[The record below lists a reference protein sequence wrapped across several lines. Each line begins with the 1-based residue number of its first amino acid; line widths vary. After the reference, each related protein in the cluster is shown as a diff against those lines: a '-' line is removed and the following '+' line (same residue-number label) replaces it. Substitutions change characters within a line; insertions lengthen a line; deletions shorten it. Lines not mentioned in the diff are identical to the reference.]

1 MSLTLKDFDFNLPEC
16 LIAQEPVRPRDHSR
30 LLVLDKN
37 TGQIEH
43 KHFYDIVD
51 YLQAG
56 DVLVMNNSKVIRA
69 RLQGTKDTG
78 GKVEV
83 FLLRKIAAGP
93 CARGDQE
100 VWECMPNKKFKQN
113 LKINFDQDYIG
124 EIIEDKKIKFNKPG
138 ITEVGETPLPPYI
151 KKKAELEDYQTVY
164 AKEEGSVAAPT
175 AGLHFTPELLQKLKD
190 KGVRIEEVTLHVGLG
205 TFAPVRE
212 EDITKHEMHSEYVVS
227 PGIKK
232 TGRIICVGT
241 TSARTIESLGLE
253 AGSKWTDI
261 FIYPGYK
268 FKHVD
273 CLITNFHLP
282 KSSLMML
289 VSALAGQENIKHAYK
304 EAIKEKY
311 RFYSFGDAM
320 LIK

>member
-1 MSLTLKDFDFNLPEC
+1 MSLTLKDFDFNLPGS
-16 LIAQEPVRPRDHSR
+16 LIAQESVRPRDHSR
-30 LLVLDKN
+30 LLVLDKK

-51 YLQAG
+51 YFQEG
-56 DVLVMNNSKVIRA
+56 DVLVMNNSKVIKA
-69 RLQGTKDTG
+69 RLHGTKKTG
-78 GKVEV
+78 GKIEV
-83 FLLRKIAAGP
+83 FLLKNL
-93 CARGDQE
+93 E
-100 VWECMPNKKFKQN
+100 ENTWECMFRGKAKEGME
-113 LKINFDQDYIG
+113 INFENGFEGKVINNNQV
-124 EIIEDKKIKFNKPG
+124 EFNKSG

-151 KKKAELEDYQTVY
+151 KKKAELQDYQTVY

-175 AGLHFTPELLQKLKD
+175 AGLHFTEELLEKLRD

-212 EDITKHEMHSEYVVS
+212 EDITKHEMHSEYVSS

-253 AGSKWTDI
+253 PGAKWTDI

-273 CLITNFHLP
+273 AMITNFHLP
-282 KSSLMML
+282 KSSLIML
-289 VSALAGQENIKHAYK
+289 VSALAGQENIKKAYE

-320 LIK
+320 FIV